1 MQLNRF
7 LGLRAALGA
16 LALLIGAGAV
26 WTLAAQ
32 IISPG
37 LPYFPTDSRTVQ
49 AFSDA
54 RASASAA
61 AAVGMARGDL
71 ATTAAVAQ
79 AAPLLF
85 SPPEA
90 SSNAATRAGTET
102 ARRAAERAVRSAPHD
117 ARNWL
122 VLAGLA
128 ARSSAPDSNAA
139 DLLKLSYY
147 TGPNE
152 FSLAP
157 LRLLTA
163 AAMAWDEELQSFVQL
178 EIERIVL
185 QRPDLKPAIVA
196 AYRAAKPE
204 ARQFIEGTLK
214 PVDPALLSTL
224 RSNAP

>member
-1 MQLNRF
+1 MKLDWF
-7 LGLRAALGA
+7 LGLRLLLGA
-16 LALLIGAGAV
+16 LAVLVGAGGI
-26 WTLAAQ
+26 WTVAAQ
-32 IISPG
+32 VVRPA
-37 LPYFPTDSRTVQ
+37 LPFFPTDSRTVQ
-49 AFSDA
+49 SFADA
-54 RASASAA
+54 RGSAA
-61 AAVGMARGDL
+61 AAASIGRMRGDL
-71 ATTAAVAQ
+71 ATIAAVAG

-85 SPPEA
+85 APPDAPPGSAARTGIEA
-90 SSNAATRAGTET
+90 AG
-102 ARRAAERAVRSAPHD
+102 RAAARAAQLAPHD

-128 ARSSAPDSNAA
+128 ARSPAAGGNAA

-163 AAMAWDEELQSFVQL
+163 TAMPWDEELQSFVQL

-185 QRPDLKPAIVA
+185 LRPDLKPAIVA

-224 RSNAP
+224 HDGAR